1 MAPGNRSLRRHS
13 MTWRKRNATRGASGG
28 TGQPRPIGTL
38 LRVEQGLEVEVDSS
52 GSWFRPVSEDRL
64 NGMGAALP
72 DEGRKAARREK
83 PLDVTNPGCGCG
95 MKQARKPRCGVKR
108 REAAKA

>member
-1 MAPGNRSLRRHS
+1 ME
-13 MTWRKRNATRGASGG
+13 K
-28 TGQPRPIGTL
+28 
-38 LRVEQGLEVEVDSS
+38 GLEVEVDSC
-52 GSWFRPVSEDRL
+52 GSRFRPVSVDRL

-95 MKQARKPRCGVKR
+95 MKQARKPGCGVNR
-108 REAAKA
+108 REVAKACGRNVTRQWESRARVDALGDAAKRDGTLR